1 MWLIWW
7 LFKTAIDI
15 ATIPLDMVADVY
27 DSVTEKNQFK
37 QSETEKKLE
46 KILEDLDKTFDWDLL

>member
-37 QSETEKKLE
+37 QSKTEKKLE
-46 KILEDLDKTFDWDLL
+46 KILEDLDKTFDWDLF